1 MALKDEQTVVGGRL
15 VVARKLCGL
24 SQKGLAVAADMEQSQ
39 VSGQETGKYRVQID
53 LLLVLIQKYNVNINW
68 LLTGEGAK
76 FLPKAGEGSHL
87 LHEPDEIYGGGV
99 IERMMKRISDLEDW
113 RSEIEKS
120 E

>member
-1 MALKDEQTVVGGRL
+1 MVLAGRL
-15 VVARKLCGL
+15 VVARKLLGL
-24 SQKGLAVAADMEQSQ
+24 NQKQLANAANMDQSQ
-39 VSGQETGKYRVQID
+39 VSGQETGKYRIQID
-53 LLLVLIQKYNVNINW
+53 LLLVLINKYGININW

-76 FLPKAGEGSHL
+76 FLPKPGEGSHL

-99 IERMMKRISDLEDW
+99 IERMMKRITDLEDW